1 MLGAV
6 GILPI
11 KGKAE
16 TIGQAIVGTKA
27 IHYSIR
33 APSGSFAS
41 LRMTHEGGWR
51 AGDSRINWGRE
62 SER

>member
-1 MLGAV
+1 MLGAA
-6 GILPI
+6 GHFPI

-27 IHYSIR
+27 IHYSNR

-41 LRMTHEGGWR
+41 LRMTNEGGWR
-51 AGDSRINWGRE
+51 AGDSRINWGWEAVR
-62 SER
+62 